1 MKTIHIISHSHWDRD
16 WYMPFEYH
24 RSYLINPVH
33 VKVLRKDKEGVVYA
47 ELDAPEVQHIPVTKR
62 YYASVSSLL

>member
-1 MKTIHIISHSHWDRD
+1 MKAIEEVCIENGLVRC
-16 WYMPFEYH
+16 H
-24 RSYLINPVH
+24 RSYLINPLH
-33 VKVLRKDKEGVVYA
+33 VKVLRKDQEGVVYA